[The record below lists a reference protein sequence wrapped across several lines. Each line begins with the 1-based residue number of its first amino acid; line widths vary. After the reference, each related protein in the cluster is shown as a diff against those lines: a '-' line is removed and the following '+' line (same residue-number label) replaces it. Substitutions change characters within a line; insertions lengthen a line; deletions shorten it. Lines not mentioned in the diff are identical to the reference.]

1 MFTDIFNC
9 GFYVFMT
16 FVMHLYVSVCNRRT
30 RNAYTGDDDDND
42 FGNWLH
48 RYWYLHLRNASQR
61 SALTIVGY
69 SIYNSV

>member
-1 MFTDIFNC
+1 MKLTFLLQPIMFTDIFNC

-42 FGNWLH
+42 FGN
-48 RYWYLHLRNASQR
+48 
-61 SALTIVGY
+61 
-69 SIYNSV
+69 